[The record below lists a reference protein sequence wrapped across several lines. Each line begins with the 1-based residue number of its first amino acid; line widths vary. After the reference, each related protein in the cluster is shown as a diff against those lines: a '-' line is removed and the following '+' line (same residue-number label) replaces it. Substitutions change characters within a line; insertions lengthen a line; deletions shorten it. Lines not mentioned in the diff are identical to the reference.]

1 VVVLD
6 ISMPVMNGL
15 QATKFLR
22 DLRCRSRIV
31 ILTTYEDK
39 EYIDAAFSCGAN
51 AFVTDLVPVFGT
63 KLSMISAKERGSGYV
78 EDQAHRGA
86 DYRSVE
92 TTGGGT

>member
-1 VVVLD
+1 
-6 ISMPVMNGL
+6 MPVMNGL

-51 AFVTDLVPVFGT
+51 AFVTKQSLASDLATAIRTVFQGNSFT
-63 KLSMISAKERGSGYV
+63 SPSLSHPEV
-78 EDQAHRGA
+78 
-86 DYRSVE
+86 
-92 TTGGGT
+92 

>member
-51 AFVTDLVPVFGT
+51 AFVTKQSLASDSDGYSYSVSRQFIYLTVVEPPRGLSSDDVVP
-63 KLSMISAKERGSGYV
+63 
-78 EDQAHRGA
+78 
-86 DYRSVE
+86 YRE
-92 TTGGGT
+92 FD